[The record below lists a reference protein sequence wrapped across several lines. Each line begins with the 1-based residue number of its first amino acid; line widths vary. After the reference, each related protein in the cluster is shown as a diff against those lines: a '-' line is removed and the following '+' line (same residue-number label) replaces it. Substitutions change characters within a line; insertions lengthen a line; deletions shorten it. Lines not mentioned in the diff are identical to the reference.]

1 MSDLI
6 IDNYLIDEP
15 IINILY
21 KLRDELT
28 NGKLNVIEQKDD
40 YVRVTCPVHAGG
52 TEKHPSC
59 SVYCGNGELQYGWY
73 HCFTC
78 SSSGPLYKFIGECFG
93 QSANYGRQ
101 WLLNNFGNTYITDRE
116 LQLEDIELNT
126 VVKEEKE
133 YLDESV
139 LEEFSSYH
147 PYMTK
152 RKLTDEVIEKFE
164 IKYDP
169 LSKSIVFPV
178 RDINGKIAF
187 LTRRSTEGKKFIID
201 KGADKSV
208 IYLLYNNINEREVYV
223 VESQINALT
232 LESWG
237 YHAIALFGAGTSEG
251 QMKTLN
257 NTNIKRYIL
266 CYDNDQAGRKGAK
279 RFKKL
284 IRKDVFVDD
293 IIMPEGKD
301 VNDLTKEEFDNLV
314 YKSLN

>member
-6 IDNYLIDEP
+6 IDKQLIDEP

-21 KLRDELT
+21 KVRDELP

-116 LQLEDIELNT
+116 L
-126 VVKEEKE
+126 
-133 YLDESV
+133 
-139 LEEFSSYH
+139 
-147 PYMTK
+147 
-152 RKLTDEVIEKFE
+152 TDEVIEKFE

-178 RDINGKIAF
+178 RDVNGKIAF

-232 LESWG
+232 LEGWG

-257 NTNIKRYIL
+257 KTNIKRYIL

-314 YKSLN
+314 YKSLNQ